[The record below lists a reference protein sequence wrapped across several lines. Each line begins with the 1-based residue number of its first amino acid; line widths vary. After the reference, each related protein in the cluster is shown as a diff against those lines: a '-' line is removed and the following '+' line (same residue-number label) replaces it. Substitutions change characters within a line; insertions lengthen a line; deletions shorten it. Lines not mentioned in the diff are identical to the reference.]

1 MTLHQFRIFSSVA
14 RLLNVTKA
22 SAELHISQ
30 PSVSQQLKL
39 LQEEFGAKLYKKT
52 ARGIELT
59 KEGGAFLK
67 DIAPIL
73 FQVEKVKKKF
83 HTNLTGHSTDSFSVG
98 GSFAPSLS
106 VLPSIVAVFKET
118 HPRLQLALR
127 TDTSYAVER
136 MVLNAEAEIA
146 VITTPSYSPFL
157 IYEPRWRVN
166 LVAFQAA
173 KHPLVKKEDLTL
185 MDLAQIPLVIKKG
198 KPYESRTRR
207 FLNRLEKKGLHP
219 NVVMECESVEA
230 VKAAV
235 RTGVGIGI
243 LSRDLVEP
251 DIHRGDLKPVT
262 IRELKMEI
270 SSFVIYKKERPL
282 SAHAQEFLTLV
293 RQWRLQGWS
302 KRSLRAA

>member
-1 MTLHQFRIFSSVA
+1 MTLTLHQLKIFSSVA

-39 LQEEFGAKLYKKT
+39 LQEEFGAKLYEKNS
-52 ARGIELT
+52 RGIQLT
-59 KEGGAFLK
+59 EEGRAFLK
-67 DIAPIL
+67 EVKPIL
-73 FQVEKVKKKF
+73 LQVEKLKRIF
-83 HTNLTGHSTDSFSVG
+83 RPSPGEARLLTVG
-98 GSFAPSLS
+98 GSHGPSASFLPWLLS
-106 VLPSIVAVFKET
+106 IFRET
-118 HPRLQLALR
+118 HPHVQLILR
-127 TDTSYAVER
+127 TDTSYVMEQLVQNSNIELA
-136 MVLNAEAEIA
+136 L
-146 VITTPSYSPFL
+146 ITTPSHFPSL
-157 IYEPRWRVN
+157 IYQPCSRVN
-166 LVAFQAA
+166 LVAFQSA
-173 KHPLVKKEDLTL
+173 KHPLVKKEELTL
-185 MDLAQIPLVIKKG
+185 MDLTQIPLVIKKG

-243 LSRDLVEP
+243 LSGDLVEP

-270 SSFVIYKKERPL
+270 SSFIIYEKERPL

-293 RQWRLQGWS
+293 RQWRLQGRS